1 VRNADPNA
9 NGLAEW
15 YTYFHADTYGGSVSY
30 AYGGRFSYAY
40 SDASLH
46 TELHIHVGDRNA
58 RAGYNAYRRCGL

>member
-1 VRNADPNA
+1 LRVTNA
-9 NGLAEW
+9 NTYSAGYS
-15 YTYFHADTYGGSVSY
+15 YT
-30 AYGGRFSYAY
+30 Y